1 MVFRT
6 GSDALLDIAER
17 QWRDYQAHNPGTYFA
32 EQRDA
37 LDLGQA
43 YSLQSAVS
51 RLRIEAGD
59 RVVGY
64 KVGCTGAGT
73 IEQFGMAG
81 PIRGYLY
88 QSELRRSGET
98 LDSQAYANL
107 AIEGEMALLIGR
119 DGEPNAAFPVI
130 ELHNFVFR
138 GARKTLVELV
148 ADNGLNAG
156 VVQPVGEWLL
166 STKYLAA
173 DATLTVQV
181 NDRLLGLGGLWP
193 VPGGASDS
201 LHWLRCHLDASGLVL
216 SPGDLILAGTSLG
229 LYPVKAR
236 DHVVVSIDGVSVT
249 ECFVI

>member
-1 MVFRT
+1 
-6 GSDALLDIAER
+6 LLDIAER

-32 EQRDA
+32 ERRDA

-107 AIEGEMALLIGR
+107 AIEGEMALLIGS
-119 DGEPNAAFPVI
+119 DGEPNFPV
-130 ELHNFVFR
+130 
-138 GARKTLVELV
+138 G
-148 ADNGLNAG
+148 
-156 VVQPVGEWLL
+156 
-166 STKYLAA
+166 
-173 DATLTVQV
+173 
-181 NDRLLGLGGLWP
+181 RLGRRW
-193 VPGGASDS
+193 SS
-201 LHWLRCHLDASGLVL
+201 
-216 SPGDLILAGTSLG
+216 
-229 LYPVKAR
+229 
-236 DHVVVSIDGVSVT
+236 
-249 ECFVI
+249 